1 MIKSEQ
7 RNITPLVSLLLSANV
22 QFVLGFLLSIFLVG
36 CIIWDLNFSTWITR
50 TTRFNS
56 LSIVSGIYLFSF
68 FSLQRFLNFL
78 GYLSL
83 RSVIPTFALWT
94 MVFLG
99 LLFLFRLPYSVYFLI
114 GSLSVMPIFFWGMSF
129 IRNHYGRLRV
139 AYVEKGLSVTLP
151 EVATI
156 RWEALKA
163 PVTMD
168 TLRADLVVADL
179 RADLGKAWESF
190 LADCA
195 LQQIPVYHSV
205 RLIEMVSGRVRIDHL
220 YENELG
226 SLLPSKSYLLIKRL
240 IDTLAIVCSAP
251 VVLPVMLVTA
261 LLIKWESPGGVFF
274 LQERIGQGGKPF
286 TVYKFRSMCA
296 TSEADGAQFA
306 AKNDMRVTRVGR
318 FIRKVRIDELPQFYN
333 VLRGEMSL
341 IGPRPEQEQ
350 FVQSFKEDIPFY
362 SYRHMVKPG
371 ISGWAQVMQGYA
383 ADAEDTKIKLEY
395 DFYYIKNFSFALDI
409 LVTLKTI
416 QTMLTGFGA
425 R

>member
-156 RWEALKA
+156 HWEALKA

-318 FIRKVRIDELPQFYN
+318 FIRKTRIDEFPQFYN